1 MKQMERDK
9 RKRKRQKKKNFRHSL
24 VTKNWMLQSRAGT
37 QYLLVTRTYE
47 KATAFP

>member
-1 MKQMERDK
+1 MKQMEKDK
-9 RKRKRQKKKNFRHSL
+9 EKKDRKLQTFT
-24 VTKNWMLQSRAGT
+24 VTKNWTPHSRAGT